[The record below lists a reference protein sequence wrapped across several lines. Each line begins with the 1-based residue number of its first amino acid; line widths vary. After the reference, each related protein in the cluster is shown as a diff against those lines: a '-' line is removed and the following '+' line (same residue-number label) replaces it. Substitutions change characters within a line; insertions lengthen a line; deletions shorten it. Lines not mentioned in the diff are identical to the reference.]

1 MEDIKKL
8 LLRVATDKAA
18 PANIAEEINKLHHE
32 KVLFWKFY
40 LCTIIR
46 GYEEG
51 GRGSRFLDD
60 FSWVGVGTLP
70 LNK

>member
-32 KVLFWKFY
+32 KVIF
-40 LCTIIR
+40 
-46 GYEEG
+46 
-51 GRGSRFLDD
+51 
-60 FSWVGVGTLP
+60 
-70 LNK
+70 

>member
-40 LCTIIR
+40 LYSVIS
-46 GYEEG
+46 GYN
-51 GRGSRFLDD
+51 D
-60 FSWVGVGTLP
+60 FSWVGGGTLP